1 MKIRL
6 FTIVLLFFIA
16 SIPVESQQ
24 LQAEDISLSI
34 YDSVCSAN
42 RNETWTVG
50 LIYCTDSIEEG
61 YTLFSPMASNTSY
74 LIDHYGREVHHW
86 ISPGNHRPGM
96 SAYLLDDGAL
106 LRTANLGNNQP
117 GEFTGGGSAG
127 KVERISWEGELEWSW
142 TYSSEFYRSHHD
154 IEPLSNGNFL
164 MIAWEYRNESEAA
177 EAGKYPQDDSSRA
190 LGTSSVWP
198 DRIIE
203 VKPIGTDNAEIVW
216 QWTFWDHLIQDYDPT
231 KANYGVVSEHPELL
245 DVNFIDASGS
255 ASGGRDWLH
264 CNGIDYNPILDQI
277 AISCKNTNEIYIIDH
292 STNTEEAAGHT
303 GGNSGMGGDILYRY
317 GNPESYQRG
326 GPEDQVSFA
335 QHDIQWIQ
343 PGFPDEGKL
352 MLFNNGNGRDTLYSS
367 VDVIETPIN
376 GYLYD
381 INSEDPFGPNNL
393 SWTWDVGT
401 EMYSSAI
408 SGSTRLS
415 NGNTLITFGM
425 QGTLIEVDY
434 SGKIVW
440 KYISPVNNLGI
451 MTQGDSIFSGNG
463 NKVFKVT
470 RHYAFEPAL
479 KGRVLNQMGYI
490 ENWQDNCPNEESL
503 PYDVDGDGC
512 IDDTDNDG
520 FDDSLDV
527 CADFDDSVDVD
538 GDTIPDGC
546 DSLIDSDYDL
556 VSDSED
562 VCPGYDDYFDIDND
576 GIPDDC
582 DDLIDSDG
590 DNVTDL
596 SDLCPGYNDNIDVD
610 NDSVPDNCDS
620 LIDSDFDGVPN
631 DLDICSNSSSINGLE
646 SNLNGCDLSQIDT
659 DDDGISDFE
668 DKCEGYDD
676 NVDNNSNQI
685 PDGCEANSNI
695 VQKAELDDRIE
706 ILSPFSISIMVS
718 ILLLSRFLL
727 RGKLS
732 A

>member
-1 MKIRL
+1 
-6 FTIVLLFFIA
+6 
-16 SIPVESQQ
+16 
-24 LQAEDISLSI
+24 
-34 YDSVCSAN
+34 
-42 RNETWTVG
+42 
-50 LIYCTDSIEEG
+50 
-61 YTLFSPMASNTSY
+61 
-74 LIDHYGREVHHW
+74 
-86 ISPGNHRPGM
+86 
-96 SAYLLDDGAL
+96 
-106 LRTANLGNNQP
+106 
-117 GEFTGGGSAG
+117 
-127 KVERISWEGELEWSW
+127 
-142 TYSSEFYRSHHD
+142 
-154 IEPLSNGNFL
+154 
-164 MIAWEYRNESEAA
+164 
-177 EAGKYPQDDSSRA
+177 
-190 LGTSSVWP
+190 
-198 DRIIE
+198 
-203 VKPIGTDNAEIVW
+203 
-216 QWTFWDHLIQDYDPT
+216 
-231 KANYGVVSEHPELL
+231 
-245 DVNFIDASGS
+245 
-255 ASGGRDWLH
+255 
-264 CNGIDYNPILDQI
+264 
-277 AISCKNTNEIYIIDH
+277 
-292 STNTEEAAGHT
+292 
-303 GGNSGMGGDILYRY
+303 
-317 GNPESYQRG
+317 
-326 GPEDQVSFA
+326 
-335 QHDIQWIQ
+335 
-343 PGFPDEGKL
+343 

-381 INSEDPFGPNNL
+381 INSDDPFGPNNL

-408 SGSTRLS
+408 SGSTRLP

-479 KGRVLNQMGYI
+479 KGRVLNPMGYI
-490 ENWQDNCPNEESL
+490 ENWQDNCPSEESL

-695 VQKAELDDRIE
+695 VEKAELDDSIE
-706 ILSPFSISIMVS
+706 IFSPFSISIMVS